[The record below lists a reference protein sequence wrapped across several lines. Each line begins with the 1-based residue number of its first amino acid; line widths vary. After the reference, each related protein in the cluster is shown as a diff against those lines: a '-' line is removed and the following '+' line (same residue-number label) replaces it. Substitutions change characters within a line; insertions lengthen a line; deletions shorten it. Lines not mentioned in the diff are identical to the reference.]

1 MSVPFRAHAFTL
13 IELLV
18 VIAIVGVLAGIL
30 VPVVARTRR
39 AAHETSSLSN
49 LRQLGVGFRLYAE
62 NHRGAFPRTSHDDV
76 TGAHSWVHTLRP
88 YLGDVDEVRVCPLDA
103 RAAEVRE
110 LRLSSYSLNDW
121 LTPEAGP
128 FGVGDPRY
136 STLSRL
142 RDPSRVFVAF
152 CASDS
157 LPPAISQDHTHST
170 IWTRWSRV
178 VADID
183 PDRFRESFGSRAP
196 SRAAGSAPYLFA
208 DGSVKKIPAAALKT
222 LADAGVNFA
231 EPGRY

>member
-1 MSVPFRAHAFTL
+1 MPSFFRSTAFTL
-13 IELLV
+13 TELLV
-18 VIAIVGVLAGIL
+18 VIALIGVLAGIL

-39 AAHETSSLSN
+39 AAHETTSLSN

-62 NHRGAFPRTSHDDV
+62 EHRGAFPRTSHDDV

-88 YLGDVDEVRVCPLDA
+88 YLGDVDEIRVCPLDA

-121 LTPEAGP
+121 LTPEASP
-128 FGVGDPRY
+128 FGAGDPRY

-152 CASDS
+152 CARDS

-170 IWTRWSRV
+170 IWARWSRV
-178 VADID
+178 IADID
-183 PDRFRESFGSRAP
+183 PDRFRDPFGSRAP

-208 DGSVKKIPAAALKT
+208 DSSVKKIPAAALKT